1 MRKLNG
7 NELFYPNYNNRNIVD
22 IARVIYNYCG
32 KNFMLNHN
40 MRELKKYIKNDQ
52 NIILILV
59 DGLGYNIIK
68 RLSNNSILKR
78 NCKGNAVTVF
88 PSATGC
94 VLNSL
99 ITAEYPSKTGLFGWY
114 SYNREK
120 EKSYYTL
127 LLKDRITNEDIE
139 LTNDEI
145 FKKEC
150 CFNKM
155 NRSVNVIY
163 PLNLL
168 ETRYSK
174 YVIGNNKSYG
184 YSSYNEAFDIIGNHV
199 IKNNEKT
206 FTYLYLPEIDTLE
219 HRYGL
224 NNSNVFNKINELEM
238 ALEEF
243 TNKNDNFEIVLIA
256 DHGQT
261 NINKVV
267 TMDFDKYNK
276 YFYALPSIDLGTAT
290 YFVKYEYRMEFIE
303 EFKKDYN
310 NSMIIYDT
318 KDLISADFFG
328 KNISKHAKDCL
339 GEYTS
344 ICKKGYAFYN
354 MLDKYDDS
362 KKINGNHTGLTK
374 DEMEIPI
381 IVIKK

>member
-78 NCKGNAVTVF
+78 NCKGKAVTIF

-127 LLKDRITNEDIE
+127 LLKNRITNEDVE
-139 LTNDEI
+139 LTDDEI

-155 NRSVNVIY
+155 KRNVNVIY

-174 YVIGNNKSYG
+174 YVFGNNKSYG
-184 YSSYNEAFDIIGNHV
+184 YSSYSEAFDIISNHV

-243 TNKNDNFEIVLIA
+243 TNK
-256 DHGQT
+256 
-261 NINKVV
+261 
-267 TMDFDKYNK
+267 
-276 YFYALPSIDLGTAT
+276 
-290 YFVKYEYRMEFIE
+290 
-303 EFKKDYN
+303 
-310 NSMIIYDT
+310 MIT
-318 KDLISADFFG
+318 LKLF
-328 KNISKHAKDCL
+328 
-339 GEYTS
+339 
-344 ICKKGYAFYN
+344 
-354 MLDKYDDS
+354 
-362 KKINGNHTGLTK
+362 
-374 DEMEIPI
+374 
-381 IVIKK
+381 